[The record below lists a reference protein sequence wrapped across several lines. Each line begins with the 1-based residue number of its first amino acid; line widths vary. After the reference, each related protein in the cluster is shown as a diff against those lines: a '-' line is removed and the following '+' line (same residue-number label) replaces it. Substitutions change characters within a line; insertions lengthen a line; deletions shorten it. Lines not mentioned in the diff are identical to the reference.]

1 MYRPPLAQR
10 YLYLQGCF
18 DIWKLKDEVRRTK
31 TFPLLHR
38 TEQLIGEARIFTN
51 KRKREAKKE
60 SVQEELRNTS
70 IQYTIH
76 K

>member
-1 MYRPPLAQR
+1 MKLEEQR
-10 YLYLQGCF
+10 HFHFC
-18 DIWKLKDEVRRTK
+18 
-31 TFPLLHR
+31 